1 MNHTIL
7 DSLQRF
13 GFACIS
19 TLGGNDDPHLLTTAW
34 QAEAAAALEQAELHC
49 GGSIQEVVR
58 HT

>member
-1 MNHTIL
+1 MNLTIL

-19 TLGGNDDPHLLTTAW
+19 TLGGNDPDLLTTAW
-34 QAEAAAALEQAELHC
+34 QAEAAAALEQAELRC